1 VSRTTAPSPLP
12 WHLRLE
18 ARVIA
23 GVSVLV
29 ALSLG
34 AVLVATTRAVTHRS
48 LERSVADL
56 DAARAAFY
64 RLADDRAEFAAAQA
78 ALVTALP
85 VFRAHM
91 TDSRLAEDVAT
102 LEAMGQEYRRQLKAD
117 FCIVAD
123 HEGRWTSTPGWPGG
137 VKAADEARK
146 SIKDATAGHPHR
158 AIVDLG
164 DRLFLIVSEPARFGD
179 EILGTLTV
187 GFALDDAVARRLA
200 EVTHSD
206 VNIVAGH
213 RLSASSLTGANR
225 LALGRLVSTDG
236 WLSLPGDVG
245 GVQRVGDGQYVVGI
259 FPLSS
264 SDDNDSVGRLLLL
277 HSWRPTQQFVDDV
290 RRRLLA
296 AGAAI
301 FALTVGGA
309 VLFSRRMS
317 RPLMDL
323 AAAAKDIAGG
333 NWDRQVPIS
342 GSAEA
347 TTMALAFNEM
357 SSSLRGAQE
366 RLLHDALHDH
376 LTQLPNRAL
385 FMERLQRA
393 SRRRSRHPQYSF
405 AVLFVDLDRFKMV
418 NDSLGHEAGDR
429 LLLEIVR
436 RMTAVLRRDDVISR
450 PAAAAVEDDSDN
462 TLARLGGDEFII
474 LLEDIHG
481 PSDAVRVAERIQQV
495 VAMPVGLG
503 EGQEVFTTA
512 SIGIAVSASA
522 SGLEEDLV
530 RDADTAM
537 YRAKASG
544 GDQCAVFDAGMH
556 ERAVERLQLETDLRR
571 AIEREEFRLHFQ
583 PIVALGDR
591 RVTGF
596 EALLRW
602 QHPSRGLLSPVVFL
616 PVAEE
621 SGLVTRIDRWVLRE
635 ACAQARRW
643 QSRFPID
650 SPASVSVNISAQ
662 GFRQDDVVRGV
673 ADALEETGLDPRSL
687 RLEITESI
695 AMADAERARTI
706 LAELKALG
714 VRISLDDFGTGY
726 SSLSYLQR
734 FPVDVLK
741 IDQSFVAGMDQNNE
755 CREIV
760 RTIVNL
766 AATLGLDV
774 VAEGT
779 ETAAQV
785 DYLQS
790 LDCGFAQGYFFSPPL
805 AIDELHGAEPPSPSR
820 SVERA

>member
-1 VSRTTAPSPLP
+1 
-12 WHLRLE
+12 
-18 ARVIA
+18 
-23 GVSVLV
+23 
-29 ALSLG
+29 
-34 AVLVATTRAVTHRS
+34 
-48 LERSVADL
+48 
-56 DAARAAFY
+56 
-64 RLADDRAEFAAAQA
+64 
-78 ALVTALP
+78 
-85 VFRAHM
+85 M
-91 TDSRLAEDVAT
+91 
-102 LEAMGQEYRRQLKAD
+102 
-117 FCIVAD
+117 
-123 HEGRWTSTPGWPGG
+123 
-137 VKAADEARK
+137 
-146 SIKDATAGHPHR
+146 
-158 AIVDLG
+158 
-164 DRLFLIVSEPARFGD
+164 SEPARFGD

-187 GFALDDAVARRLA
+187 GFALDDGVAQRLA

-206 VNIVAGH
+206 VNIVVGR
-213 RLSASSLTGANR
+213 RLSSSSLTGANR
-225 LALGRLVSTDG
+225 LALARLVSVDG
-236 WLSLPGDVG
+236 WLSRAGNVG
-245 GVQRVGDGQYVVGI
+245 AVQRVGDGQYVIGI

-264 SDDNDSVGRLLLL
+264 SGDNDAVGRLLLL

-290 RRRLLA
+290 RRRLLE

-323 AAAAKDIAGG
+323 AAAAKDIAAGHL
-333 NWDRQVPIS
+333 DRQVPVS

-347 TTMALAFNEM
+347 TTMAVAFNEM

-393 SRRRSRHPQYSF
+393 SRRRTRHPEYAF

-418 NDSLGHEAGDR
+418 NDSLGHQAGDR

-450 PAAAAVEDDSDN
+450 PAAAAVQDDSDN

-481 PSDAVRVAERIQQV
+481 PSDAVRVAERVQQV

-512 SIGIAVSASA
+512 SIGIAISMSAN
-522 SGLEEDLV
+522 GFEEDLV

-544 GDQCAVFDAGMH
+544 GDQCAVFDGAMH
-556 ERAVERLQLETDLRR
+556 VRAVERLQLETDLRR
-571 AIEREEFRLHFQ
+571 AIEREEFRLQFQ
-583 PIVALGDR
+583 PIVALGDH

-602 QHPSRGLLSPVVFL
+602 QHPSRGLLSPGAFL

-621 SGLVTRIDRWVLRE
+621 TGLVTRIDRWVLRE

-643 QSRFPID
+643 NTRFP
-650 SPASVSVNISAQ
+650 SGAPASVSVNISAQ
-662 GFRQDDVVRGV
+662 GFLQADVVRGV
-673 ADALEETGLDPRSL
+673 ADALEETGLNPHSL
-687 RLEITESI
+687 RLEITESV

-706 LAELKALG
+706 LTEFKALG

-734 FPVDVLK
+734 FPVDV
-741 IDQSFVAGMDQNNE
+741 
-755 CREIV
+755 
-760 RTIVNL
+760 
-766 AATLGLDV
+766 
-774 VAEGT
+774 AENRSI
-779 ETAAQV
+779 
-785 DYLQS
+785 LRRR
-790 LDCGFAQGYFFSPPL
+790 
-805 AIDELHGAEPPSPSR
+805 HGSEQRVPR
-820 SVERA
+820 DRANDHQPRRDIGPRGRC

>member
-1 VSRTTAPSPLP
+1 MV
-12 WHLRLE
+12 
-18 ARVIA
+18 A

-29 ALSLG
+29 ALSLA
-34 AVLVATTRAVTHRS
+34 AVLVATTRAVTDRS
-48 LERSVADL
+48 LERTAADL
-56 DAARAAFY
+56 DAARDAFY
-64 RLADDRAEFAAAQA
+64 RLTDDRAEFAAAQA

-117 FCIVAD
+117 FCVVAD

-137 VKAADEARK
+137 VKPPDGVRQ
-146 SIKDATAGHPHR
+146 SINDATAGHARR

-187 GFALDDAVARRLA
+187 GFALDDAVAQRLA
-200 EVTHSD
+200 ELTRSD
-206 VNIVAGH
+206 VNIVAGR
-213 RLSASSLTGANR
+213 RLSSSSLTGANR
-225 LALGRLVSTDG
+225 VALARLVSADG
-236 WLSLPGDVG
+236 WLSRAGNAG
-245 GVQRVGDGQYVVGI
+245 AVQRIGDGQYLIGI

-264 SDDNDSVGRLLLL
+264 SDDNDALGRLLLL
-277 HSWRPTQQFVDDV
+277 HSWRPTEQFVDDV
-290 RRRLLA
+290 RGRLLA

-301 FALTVGGA
+301 FGLTVAGA

-323 AAAAKDIAGG
+323 AAAAKDIAAG
-333 NWDRQVPIS
+333 NWERQVPVS

-347 TTMALAFNEM
+347 TTMAVAFNEM

-366 RLLHDALHDH
+366 RLVHDALHDH
-376 LTQLPNRAL
+376 LTHLPNRAL

-393 SRRRSRHPQYSF
+393 SRRRTRHPEYAF

-418 NDSLGHEAGDR
+418 NDSLGHHAGDR

-450 PAAAAVEDDSDN
+450 PAGAAVHGDSDN

-481 PSDAVRVAERIQQV
+481 PSDAVRVAERVQQV
-495 VAMPVGLG
+495 VAIPVGLG
-503 EGQEVFTTA
+503 DGQEVFTTA
-512 SIGIAVSASA
+512 SIGIAVSAA
-522 SGLEEDLV
+522 SNGLEEDLV

-537 YRAKASG
+537 DRAKAAG
-544 GDQCAVFDAGMH
+544 GDQCAVFDAAMH
-556 ERAVERLQLETDLRR
+556 DRAVKRLQLETDLRR

-583 PIVALGDR
+583 PIVALADR

-602 QHPSRGLLSPVVFL
+602 QHPSRGLLSPGAFL

-621 SGLVTRIDRWVLRE
+621 TGLVTRIDLWVLRE

-643 QSRFPID
+643 KTRFPSE
-650 SPASVSVNISAQ
+650 SPASVSVNISAP
-662 GFRQDDVVRGV
+662 GFGQADVVGGV
-673 ADALEETGLDPRSL
+673 ADALEETGLDPHSL
-687 RLEITESI
+687 RLEITESV
-695 AMADAERARTI
+695 AMDDAERARTI
-706 LAELKALG
+706 LTELKALG

-741 IDQSFVAGMDQNNE
+741 IDQSFVAGMDQNKE
-755 CREIV
+755 CREII

-766 AATLGLDV
+766 AKTLGLDV

-790 LDCGFAQGYFFSPPL
+790 LGCGFAQGYFFSAALP
-805 AIDELHGAEPPSPSR
+805 IDELHAIRLPASNA
-820 SVERA
+820 RA